1 MPFREGTALQ
11 MVLITNFKTMN
22 DRLIEM
28 VVEQIREDL
37 ANGDVEAL
45 EEMLALCPPEVL
57 IGYLPE

>member
-1 MPFREGTALQ
+1 